1 MVAPES
7 IALIGATEAPGS
19 VGRVLLEN
27 QEFSSQPLAIEL
39 PSTALLWDLINQNL
53 RISSAI
59 HICRPVR

>member
-7 IALIGATEAPGS
+7 IALIGATEAPGG

-39 PSTALLWDLINQNL
+39 PSTALLWDLITQNL